1 MKSVRASTLEKVVRK
16 LASETPTAVYSI
28 PSGPCQYTAGLAGG
42 KIGCIIGQA
51 IKTVRPDIWK
61 LLKAM
66 EKAGRSCTIDDVFPD
81 FRISGNI
88 KWLRAVQ
95 LNQDCGTSW
104 SKAVAKAD
112 EENGNV
118 SK

>member
-1 MKSVRASTLEKVVRK
+1 MKSVRASTLERAVRK
-16 LASETPTAVYSI
+16 LVSEKPDACYSI
-28 PSGPCQYTAGLAGG
+28 PSGPCQYTTGLAGG
-42 KIGCIIGQA
+42 KVGCIIGQA
-51 IKTVRPDIWK
+51 IKMVRPDIWK
-61 LLKAM
+61 LLEAM

-81 FRISGNI
+81 FRISGNV

-95 LNQDCGTSW
+95 LSQDCGTTW

-112 EENGNV
+112 KEHGNA